1 MGAIETGFAGC
12 AASSVTSHA
21 RCGSRTAAL
30 DGVKEDKA
38 RRGGHG
44 VTGGGGGR
52 GGRGGYGVTGGGGGR
67 DGRGGYGVTGQRSA
81 RVSDRTFGTYLH
93 AAQHGQQA
101 ATKIAQ
107 LQKELKAAKAKAQ
120 LPPLSTAAGVGDMAR
135 QAEAAGFG
143 PEVVAPLKAAAAKA
157 ETAAKEA
164 ASAKTPQ
171 ERYLEADKAFQ
182 QAEAAREKQELALVR
197 IQATINKQQERFDK
211 AQEELGRLK
220 AQSAAAKE
228 EHECAVRALPGA
240 TGPAG
245 AVASSLDAS
254 QAIALAL
261 GPNVRSEVLDMPEL
275 QLLLNELRQ
284 AYAGKCAGIELIE
297 KADAERREAAAAA
310 SQAGLPQAEPGVD
323 ITLLDASDDSTG
335 PDLPAGPPKPALPST
350 PAPAPFKLPVDQ
362 ALLET
367 MFAGKDITTWVQIAE
382 QVNSLSEAHALQP
395 PPPPNK
401 LGEDRYTPHG
411 GEPR

>member
-1 MGAIETGFAGC
+1 M
-12 AASSVTSHA
+12 
-21 RCGSRTAAL
+21 
-30 DGVKEDKA
+30 
-38 RRGGHG
+38 
-44 VTGGGGGR
+44 
-52 GGRGGYGVTGGGGGR
+52 
-67 DGRGGYGVTGQRSA
+67 
-81 RVSDRTFGTYLH
+81 
-93 AAQHGQQA
+93 
-101 ATKIAQ
+101 
-107 LQKELKAAKAKAQ
+107 
-120 LPPLSTAAGVGDMAR
+120 
-135 QAEAAGFG
+135 
-143 PEVVAPLKAAAAKA
+143 
-157 ETAAKEA
+157 
-164 ASAKTPQ
+164 
-171 ERYLEADKAFQ
+171 
-182 QAEAAREKQELALVR
+182 R
-197 IQATINKQQERFDK
+197 IQSAINKQQELFEK
-211 AQEELGRLK
+211 AQVELGRLK

-240 TGPAG
+240 SGTTG
-245 AVASSLDAS
+245 AVASTLDAT

-275 QLLLNELRQ
+275 KILLSEFRQ

-310 SQAGLPQAEPGVD
+310 CQARLPHTEPGVD

-335 PDLPAGPPKPALPST
+335 TAQPAAPPEPTLPST

-362 ALLET
+362 AVLET

>member
-1 MGAIETGFAGC
+1 M
-12 AASSVTSHA
+12 
-21 RCGSRTAAL
+21 
-30 DGVKEDKA
+30 
-38 RRGGHG
+38 
-44 VTGGGGGR
+44 
-52 GGRGGYGVTGGGGGR
+52 
-67 DGRGGYGVTGQRSA
+67 
-81 RVSDRTFGTYLH
+81 
-93 AAQHGQQA
+93 
-101 ATKIAQ
+101 
-107 LQKELKAAKAKAQ
+107 
-120 LPPLSTAAGVGDMAR
+120 
-135 QAEAAGFG
+135 
-143 PEVVAPLKAAAAKA
+143 
-157 ETAAKEA
+157 
-164 ASAKTPQ
+164 
-171 ERYLEADKAFQ
+171 
-182 QAEAAREKQELALVR
+182 R

-211 AQEELGRLK
+211 AQVELGRLK

-240 TGPAG
+240 SGPAG
-245 AVASSLDAS
+245 AVANSLDAT

-275 QLLLNELRQ
+275 RLLLNELRQ

-335 PDLPAGPPKPALPST
+335 PDLPAAPPKPTLPST

-367 MFAGKDITTWVQIAE
+367 MFAGKEITTWVQIAE

-401 LGEDRYTPHG
+401 LGEDRFNGGGTQNLKAFLLRTSALAVCAQEVKRLTQDDDMWTSSRSGPTLWAGTRSSPGRSAARMVALAPVLPSSQGSNSACASPTPARGRSAEEELSQGSSSCQTCHRCSWSL
-411 GEPR
+411 PTS